1 MAAINNPPGN
11 QTKTKTKTPKLEQT
25 KAALAYNLGETASL
39 RRSLQKGFSL
49 VEWNLNLATQ
59 PAKGTV

>member
-1 MAAINNPPGN
+1 MAMINNPPGN
-11 QTKTKTKTPKLEQT
+11 QTKTKTPKLEQT
-25 KAALAYNLGETASL
+25 KASFECNLGETASL
-39 RRSLQKGFSL
+39 RRSLHKDFSF